1 MLKVKHSYRL
11 LLSTLL
17 LVGILLLQFHYHD
30 HEDSSEHC
38 PVCLVQEVFDISDA
52 PSAFFT
58 LAFVPFIFIAFATQT
73 TALPLQISHSKRSRA
88 PPIHS

>member
-11 LLSTLL
+11 LLSVLL

-38 PVCLVQEVFDISDA
+38 PICIVQEVFDIADA
-52 PSAFFT
+52 PQPLFC
-58 LAFVPFIFIAFATQT
+58 LACIAFIFIPFATQT
-73 TALPLQISHSKRSRA
+73 TALPLQISQNTRSRA
-88 PPIHS
+88 PPKHS